1 MAAPATAAYAQ
12 AKVEVSGLFGWTLS
26 DGVSGNPIPAPDFNI
41 YDSVDVKD
49 GTSWGFSVGVHANDN
64 VEVGFLF
71 GQQFSRLDLTGTNT
85 LEVGDLTVTSYHP
98 YVAFNVGEVDAQV
111 RPYFMIG
118 LGATQYGSVAYTRI
132 GGGPGETGG
141 ETQFSTTWGAGV
153 KLFPAPNFG
162 VRFGMQWT
170 PTYIKSDPGGYW
182 CDPYWGCYMVGDA
195 QYSHQFQFNGGVV
208 FRF

>member
-1 MAAPATAAYAQ
+1 MPG
-12 AKVEVSGLFGWTLS
+12 KK
-26 DGVSGNPIPAPDFNI
+26 IPDLARF
-41 YDSVDVKD
+41 SA
-49 GTSWGFSVGVHANDN
+49 WGPRRRARVWPP
-64 VEVGFLF
+64 L
-71 GQQFSRLDLTGTNT
+71 L
-85 LEVGDLTVTSYHP
+85 
-98 YVAFNVGEVDAQV
+98 
-111 RPYFMIG
+111 
-118 LGATQYGSVAYTRI
+118 
-132 GGGPGETGG
+132 GPGETGG

-195 QYSHQFQFNGGVV
+195 QYSHQFQFNGGVT